1 MAPSAAAQRSRSFLG
16 RVQKTPWCS
25 ARKGIVWRLVH
36 DALPLSSRM
45 SGAFAR
51 PCACGHALP
60 GRAHHFWDCPCTRPL
75 RDLIQA
81 GLQAAGP
88 DATTVALQRHHIWL
102 GVPPQP
108 SLHPGVWCVVS
119 LAALNAMES
128 TRCTITR
135 LSIDASGGGVLPPE
149 DHLPAIRRQA
159 ARAGISRFKMLLAD
173 FVAQRRPDAW
183 RAGLPES
190 HPFIAA
196 VPHHPFIRVVAAG

>member
-1 MAPSAAAQRSRSFLG
+1 MQRPGPHGLRVVPFPRRAPLHVLHPLVFFDLFRGPGGHVAAHL
-16 RVQKTPWCS
+16 
-25 ARKGIVWRLVH
+25 H
-36 DALPLSSRM
+36 DARWP
-45 SGAFAR
+45 R
-51 PCACGHALP
+51 P
-60 GRAHHFWDCPCTRPL
+60 
-75 RDLIQA
+75 
-81 GLQAAGP
+81 GP
-88 DATTVALQRHHIWL
+88 TWL

-135 LSIDASGGGVLPPE
+135 LSIDASPGGVLPPAGR
-149 DHLPAIRRQA
+149 LPAIRRQA